1 MPKVNARLLPDTTAM
16 EINMLGDDD
25 RFIVGATFDALR
37 LDNVIAGLVDIRSKM
52 MLEANHD
59 FPEGEQKLQH
69 QEHRATDYRLGLDP
83 FSGAI
88 LLSLRS
94 PVFGWLSLSIAQEE
108 MERMLRS
115 LQESRARVAPH
126 NDTKN

>member
-1 MPKVNARLLPDTTAM
+1 MPKVNARLLPDTTTM

-25 RFIVGATFDALR
+25 RFIVGATFDAPR
-37 LDNVIAGLVDIRSKM
+37 LDHVIAGLVDIRSKM
-52 MLEANHD
+52 MPEANHD

-69 QEHRATDYRLGLDP
+69 QATDYRLGLDP
-83 FSGAI
+83 FSGSI

-94 PVFGWLSLSIAQEE
+94 SVFGWLSLSIAQEE